1 MSVRMS
7 APAAARRSSGLLCLV
22 AAGLLWGTGGLT
34 GTLLGRTAGLSPMA
48 VAAYRLTAGGMLIL
62 VFLAMS
68 GRRGV
73 PGRCGVP
80 GRYGVPGR
88 CRVPAGRAAW
98 TRIAVIGA
106 LAALF
111 QCCYFWAVWFTSVS
125 MATLV
130 TIGSAPV
137 IVQVASRM
145 LGRPSAARPAA
156 TCLALAGLALLV
168 GLPASGLRE
177 SAVIASAGL
186 AVVAASGFATLTLVG
201 GSPVAGLDELTAIGY
216 GFTAGGTA
224 LMVVAAV
231 AGSVTFTPGPAAIGL
246 LIALGAGPTATA
258 YTLYFRGLRTMPAS
272 TAALLS
278 LLEPLTGTVLA
289 VLILGNRLDLAGIA
303 GAAIL
308 SIAVV
313 LTARKSGAAQDAVEL

>member
-1 MSVRMS
+1 
-7 APAAARRSSGLLCLV
+7 
-22 AAGLLWGTGGLT
+22 
-34 GTLLGRTAGLSPMA
+34 
-48 VAAYRLTAGGMLIL
+48 
-62 VFLAMS
+62 
-68 GRRGV
+68 
-73 PGRCGVP
+73 
-80 GRYGVPGR
+80 
-88 CRVPAGRAAW
+88 
-98 TRIAVIGA
+98 
-106 LAALF
+106 LF

-137 IVQVASRM
+137 IVQAATRI

-168 GLPASGLRE
+168 GLPVSGLRE

-201 GSPVAGLDELTAIGY
+201 GTPVSGLDELTAIGY

-224 LMVVAAV
+224 LMVIAAIT
-231 AGSVTFTPGPAAIGL
+231 GSVTFTPRPAAIGL
-246 LIALGAGPTATA
+246 LIALGAGPTAAA

-289 VLILGNRLDLAGIA
+289 VLLLGNRLDLAGIA

-308 SIAVV
+308 STAVV
-313 LTARKSGAAQDAVEL
+313 LTARKPGAT